1 MDTYSNGAY
10 GRIRMFLADLNLV
23 LGCLPPPTLYEPA
36 MVGNF
41 NLTAFQQQYHNIPS
55 QSMWKRPTH
64 RSKAW
69 KKTRSRHSHQ
79 FLEKTPHLPLHV
91 SSVKQ
96 TELDSRTNEH
106 TVRFPQFQRPA
117 NIYDRR
123 NRPQELSHKTT
134 HRRPANINNHVERYR
149 PEENVQRATQVEAK
163 DQQVDFRYSEERE
176 PRSFEDQQG
185 QHDNFRYSGKREPR
199 SFEEPHEQHL
209 YLELL
214 DQPPDSA
221 VNYADDTADVHV
233 FMERPGDGMDDGQ
246 YGQAHSDE
254 EINETLD
261 QEESEWDDRSELDIM
276 ADSDYFYPFLTPAAP
291 IDQEV
296 ESVYSHHDGSKND
309 AATHPTLTVGSI
321 SHREAILQPTLL
333 PMMMID
339 PELAAPNNN
348 PYLVA
353 PPRTPASPSHDSRA
367 PVSTEAIDPVLT
379 YLDRNMVPI
388 SVEDTLTYYQPNR
401 SLDGLPNNNILDS
414 SDHYDFDHHNL
425 YNNNN
430 SGLDSSISDD
440 HYNYDDGQAEDLQDQ
455 RAEYEAGHN
464 LYDVEEDN
472 LDLGEDNLD
481 GEKIIMMEEKIIM
494 MDKKT
499 TMKTEKTIMME
510 ELMIIIVCL
519 SR

>member
-23 LGCLPPPTLYEPA
+23 LGCLRASDSYEPA

-55 QSMWKRPTH
+55 QSMWKRPTN
-64 RSKAW
+64 
-69 KKTRSRHSHQ
+69 
-79 FLEKTPHLPLHV
+79 L
-91 SSVKQ
+91 KQ

-134 HRRPANINNHVERYR
+134 HRRPATSTIMSSVTGPKKTSRELLRLKQKIN
-149 PEENVQRATQVEAK
+149 
-163 DQQVDFRYSEERE
+163 
-176 PRSFEDQQG
+176 RSIFDILK
-185 QHDNFRYSGKREPR
+185 SGNLDRLRINKVNMTISDILASGNPR

-214 DQPPDSA
+214 DQQPPDSA
-221 VNYADDTADVHV
+221 SDVHV

-261 QEESEWDDRSELDIM
+261 QEEQHRSIKK
-276 ADSDYFYPFLTPAAP
+276 SN
-291 IDQEV
+291 Q
-296 ESVYSHHDGSKND
+296 
-309 AATHPTLTVGSI
+309 
-321 SHREAILQPTLL
+321 EAILQPTLL
-333 PMMMID
+333 PMMNDD

-348 PYLVA
+348 PYLEHGA
-353 PPRTPASPSHDSRA
+353 D
-367 PVSTEAIDPVLT
+367 I
-379 YLDRNMVPI
+379 
-388 SVEDTLTYYQPNR
+388 
-401 SLDGLPNNNILDS
+401 DS

-455 RAEYEAGHN
+455 RAEYEAAIICTMWRRIIWIW
-464 LYDVEEDN
+464 ERIIWM
-472 LDLGEDNLD
+472 

-494 MDKKT
+494 MDK
-499 TMKTEKTIMME
+499 EDYYE
-510 ELMIIIVCL
+510 DGEDNYDGGAYDY
-519 SR
+519 